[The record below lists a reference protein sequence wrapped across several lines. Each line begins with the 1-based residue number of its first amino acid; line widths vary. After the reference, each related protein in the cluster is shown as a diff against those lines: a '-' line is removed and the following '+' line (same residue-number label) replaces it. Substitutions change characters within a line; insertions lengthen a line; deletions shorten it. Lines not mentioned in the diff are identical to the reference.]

1 LRKTSDLFSP
11 YLKEKHQGHLISWND
26 WAIEVSLNSAR
37 GCQMVEKDKVSP
49 YLKEKHQGHLI
60 SWNDW
65 AIEPWGNDPRPVLES
80 YQIPHRERSSL
91 EGGHLLTAPVLSPP
105 ERKVP
110 RFILQLRGNSEPN
123 RRRILK
129 GHKLN
134 RRCVGVHVYSSCCS

>member
-1 LRKTSDLFSP
+1 MVEKDKVSP

-80 YQIPHRERSSL
+80 YQIPH
-91 EGGHLLTAPVLSPP
+91 T
-105 ERKVP
+105 P
-110 RFILQLRGNSEPN
+110 RNIEYNPSNSFSDLNLGNIEIQLREAPE
-123 RRRILK
+123 
-129 GHKLN
+129 
-134 RRCVGVHVYSSCCS
+134 